1 MTDTVRQ
8 IAGTWLIMVGTV
20 GIFGNITTLLTIPY
34 AAYRKR
40 HGLDKNYY
48 TTTLFI
54 LHFSFIDLLHCI
66 LMVVPQGV
74 LYSSESSP
82 LGIYG
87 CKFIIYGGVVTLVA
101 DMLAIAIVALS
112 RCLDMVMQQK
122 WATFCDNKRN
132 IFALLLPNI
141 WRLYPI
147 NFKFAL

>member
-1 MTDTVRQ
+1 MKEFICNSTEAIHYFNHVCTSGGNTSQYECFKFYNNMTDTVRQ

-20 GIFGNITTLLTIPY
+20 GILGNITTLLTIPY

-48 TTTLFI
+48 TTTIFI

-82 LGIYG
+82 FGIYG

-101 DMLAIAIVALS
+101 DMLAIAIVA
-112 RCLDMVMQQK
+112 
-122 WATFCDNKRN
+122 
-132 IFALLLPNI
+132 
-141 WRLYPI
+141 
-147 NFKFAL
+147 